1 MASISEWFRSW
12 KPVSWRSAVV
22 AAFVLYALI
31 GFFVVPW
38 IVKSQIEKR
47 SLELLKR
54 QATVEKVRC
63 NPFALSLTIEG
74 FSLPDRPG
82 TVLLSWDR
90 LYANAEVSS
99 LFRWA
104 GTLKEL
110 RIENPYV
117 ALRRFEDGTV
127 NVLEVMDDLPE
138 KEPQPEEEKG
148 LPRALLQHMQVVDAR
163 VDLED
168 RYNRPEPLLWEIG
181 PNQVELVA
189 ISTIPDREGGNDI
202 ELLLPGGGRV
212 TITGKVMVEPLGL
225 DGTFRLENNQIASSW
240 RAVAHLFEFD
250 LTSGVINL
258 ELDYQIGLAD
268 DGPHLVVDNTDVH
281 ITDFGFKSDLHDEEL
296 LLVDDIR
303 VAGGHLEW
311 PEQHV
316 AADSVV
322 ITGATAFG
330 WVEADG
336 TPNWD
341 VLVPEETQ
349 EQIVE
354 TYKTLEEKIQ
364 ATAELG
370 RFELR
375 DAGAEFEDLTSTPPV
390 RFEVTGVNV
399 VVTDITTEQNSTWP
413 FEASTTLEGEAEASA
428 KGYVGVAP
436 LDTMAE
442 VSLDGLDLSKYRGYA
457 ARFAP
462 VDLRAGVLSAAGVAK
477 ASKPQGA
484 EALTAS
490 YEGGF
495 KVLNLNLDETVTNGK
510 LVGWGDLTVD
520 GITANLEPLGA
531 EVASVDLSTAGLEIT
546 VAEDGTIN
554 LLEFF
559 KALSEGEEEGTTQAR
574 SATDE
579 GGGLPPLL
587 IGRFR
592 LHDCYGLY
600 TDTTV
605 PGDPFRLEVRP
616 VDGTI
621 TGISTTSTN
630 PAKLDIDAAIA
641 SGGLVRVDGGLD
653 LFDYTRLT
661 DLSIDL
667 RDVALP
673 AMSPMSVKFIGHPI
687 TAGDV
692 ALDLDYD
699 IVDRYLTASNHIE
712 ADDLELGDKVE
723 GQGLVNLPFKL
734 GVSLL
739 KDAEGRITLD
749 IPFEGSFD
757 TPGFGMAAAAGSAA
771 KEIFTEL
778 VKSPFKLLGKLGGDD
793 DQDLQYI
800 EFAAGSSTLEE
811 RARGKLD
818 TLAAGLKQRPELA
831 LEIMGAV
838 APEADAL
845 ALQEQ
850 SFHEALIAEGVTQE
864 EIDTII
870 PLEALER
877 LYTATVA
884 GASLEALRAAHTP
897 APEAEGAE
905 PKLDESAYRQDLRDT
920 ITAAQPVDQAIVA
933 ALASQRAEAIR
944 AYLVEQGGLDATRVT
959 IVPEPVSEPIEGNW
973 VRCQLEVAAE

>member
-12 KPVSWRSAVV
+12 RLVSWRSALV
-22 AAFVLYALI
+22 AAVVLYALI

-47 SLELLKR
+47 SLEMLKR
-54 QATVEKVRC
+54 QATVDRVRC
-63 NPFALSLTIEG
+63 NPFTLSLTIEG

-82 TVLLSWDR
+82 SVLLAWDR
-90 LYANAEVSS
+90 LYANAEMSS

-104 GTLKEL
+104 ATLKEL

-138 KEPQPEEEKG
+138 NEPQPEKDEG

-163 VDLED
+163 VDVED
-168 RYNRPEPLLWEIG
+168 RYDRPEPLLWEIG
-181 PNQVELVA
+181 PNQVELLD
-189 ISTIPDREGGNDI
+189 ISTIPNREGSNDVVV
-202 ELLLPGGGRV
+202 LLPGEGRV
-212 TITGKVMVEPLGL
+212 TITGKVVVEPLGL

-250 LTSGVINL
+250 LTSGIIAI
-258 ELDYQIGLAD
+258 ELDYRIGLAD
-268 DGPHLVVDNTDVH
+268 DGPHLVVNDADVH
-281 ITDFGFKSDLHDEEL
+281 ITEFGFKSDLHEEEL
-296 LLVDDIR
+296 LKVDDIR
-303 VAGGHLEW
+303 VAGGNLEW
-311 PEQHV
+311 PEQHI

-330 WVEADG
+330 WVEPDG
-336 TPNWD
+336 TPNWE
-341 VLVPEETQ
+341 VLIPEETQ

-375 DAGAEFEDLTSTPPV
+375 DATAEFEDETSSPPV

-399 VVTDITTEQNSTWP
+399 VVTDITSKQNSTWP
-413 FEASTTLEGEAEASA
+413 FEASTTLEGEALASA

-436 LDTMAE
+436 LDAEAE
-442 VSLDGLDLSKYRGYA
+442 VSLEGLDLSKYRGYV

-477 ASKPQGA
+477 AAQPNGA
-484 EALTAS
+484 EALTVS

-495 KVLNLNLDETVTNGK
+495 EIINLNLDETVTNGK

-559 KALSEGEEEGTTQAR
+559 KALPESEGAEQAG
-574 SATDE
+574 SGTDE
-579 GGGLPPLL
+579 GDGLPPLL

-592 LHDCYGLY
+592 LHECYGMY
-600 TDTTV
+600 TDNTV
-605 PGDPFRLEVRP
+605 LGDPFRLEVRP
-616 VDGTI
+616 VNGTI
-621 TGISTTSTN
+621 SGISTTSTN
-630 PAKLDIDAAIA
+630 PAELDIDAGIT
-641 SGGLVRVDGGLD
+641 SGGAVRVEGDLD
-653 LFDYTRLT
+653 IFDYTRLT

-692 ALDLDYD
+692 ALDLDYA

-712 ADDLELGDKVE
+712 ADDLELGDEVE

-757 TPGFGMAAAAGSAA
+757 NPGFGMASAAGSAA

-778 VKSPFKLLGKLGGDD
+778 VKSPFKLLGRLGGGGGDG
-793 DQDLQYI
+793 DLQYI
-800 EFAAGSSTLEE
+800 EFAAGSAVLEE
-811 RARGKLD
+811 RERAKLD
-818 TLAAGLKQRPELA
+818 TLAAGLAQRPELA
-831 LEIMGAV
+831 LEVGGAV
-838 APEADAL
+838 APDADAA
-845 ALQEQ
+845 ALQAWAFEA
-850 SFHEALIAEGVTQE
+850 ALIAEGVTRDQIE
-864 EIDTII
+864 TII

-884 GASLEALRAAHTP
+884 GASLDALRATHVQ
-897 APEAEGAE
+897 APEAVGAE
-905 PKLDESAYRQDLRDT
+905 PILDESAYRQEMSDT
-920 ITAAQPVDQAIVA
+920 IIAAQPVDHATVA
-933 ALASQRAEAIR
+933 ALASQRADAIR
-944 AYLVEQGGLDATRVT
+944 VCLVEQGGLDPSRVT
-959 IVPEPVSEPIEGNW
+959 IAPEPISEPVDGNW
-973 VRCQLEVAAE
+973 VRCQLEVATK